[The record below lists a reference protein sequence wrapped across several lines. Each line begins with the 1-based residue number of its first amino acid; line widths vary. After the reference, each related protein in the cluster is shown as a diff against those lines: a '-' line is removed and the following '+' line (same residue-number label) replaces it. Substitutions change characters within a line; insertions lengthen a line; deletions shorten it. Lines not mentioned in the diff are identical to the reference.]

1 MSSGR
6 FECTEPS
13 LSTALQGK
21 QGVPGAYALVQGG
34 SSTSNHFLTEIARCG
49 EF

>member
-1 MSSGR
+1 MSSGW
-6 FECTEPS
+6 FDFTEPS
-13 LSTALQGK
+13 LRTSLQGK
-21 QGVPGAYALVQGG
+21 QGVPGAYAIVQGG